1 MKLTHVS
8 ERLAR
13 AKWIAQRRRWSY
25 HPDILLSSIRPKKPA
40 DAQRARRQE
49 RLARAL
55 FATDEGLAI
64 VGISLDSPTVQPLIA
79 HLEQELQD
87 REPKHYRPVLEY
99 CGFPLG
105 DETAQSVIQMVEM
118 VAEKMRGEDS
128 RRASIDKVINYLCM
142 QNGQPVSGT
151 EPPAA
156 VRQGVLSL
164 FGCITMLFKIPEDP
178 SDTEL
183 YISEPL
189 HPVFKYGRRPIKE
202 ARYSLNDLLTGFGY
216 FVPGPDPGESKI
228 LRARPR
234 KQPEPVDLDIAFLNI
249 ATLTKDLDAVPIS
262 KLLCSVLH
270 AASMLDDR
278 AFSEAVV
285 AAANRSMLGETL
297 LSYRLLF
304 GQDAVSRAQFMDEEI
319 KRASADGALDQLLV
333 QLCGAKKSISS
344 LVLDDSIREQAF
356 YDSVFDFPFYEPRLQ
371 VLQRYTKARKSR
383 DLRDLWHDRR
393 DPAQWVLIWVFLT
406 VGGITILLSVAQVG
420 LAAAQL
426 GSQSK

>member
-249 ATLTKDLDAVPIS
+249 ATLTKVAKIKIQWSPFLTAHLMFDRYTRTLTLFRFPSFCALCYMPQGGRNLLDRQV
-262 KLLCSVLH
+262 
-270 AASMLDDR
+270 
-278 AFSEAVV
+278 
-285 AAANRSMLGETL
+285 
-297 LSYRLLF
+297 
-304 GQDAVSRAQFMDEEI
+304 
-319 KRASADGALDQLLV
+319 
-333 QLCGAKKSISS
+333 
-344 LVLDDSIREQAF
+344 LVL
-356 YDSVFDFPFYEPRLQ
+356 
-371 VLQRYTKARKSR
+371 SR
-383 DLRDLWHDRR
+383 RGEGHW
-393 DPAQWVLIWVFLT
+393 LIV
-406 VGGITILLSVAQVG
+406 
-420 LAAAQL
+420 
-426 GSQSK
+426 

>member
-1 MKLTHVS
+1 
-8 ERLAR
+8 
-13 AKWIAQRRRWSY
+13 
-25 HPDILLSSIRPKKPA
+25 
-40 DAQRARRQE
+40 
-49 RLARAL
+49 
-55 FATDEGLAI
+55 
-64 VGISLDSPTVQPLIA
+64 
-79 HLEQELQD
+79 
-87 REPKHYRPVLEY
+87 
-99 CGFPLG
+99 
-105 DETAQSVIQMVEM
+105 
-118 VAEKMRGEDS
+118 
-128 RRASIDKVINYLCM
+128 
-142 QNGQPVSGT
+142 
-151 EPPAA
+151 
-156 VRQGVLSL
+156 
-164 FGCITMLFKIPEDP
+164 
-178 SDTEL
+178 
-183 YISEPL
+183 
-189 HPVFKYGRRPIKE
+189 
-202 ARYSLNDLLTGFGY
+202 
-216 FVPGPDPGESKI
+216 
-228 LRARPR
+228 
-234 KQPEPVDLDIAFLNI
+234 
-249 ATLTKDLDAVPIS
+249 
-262 KLLCSVLH
+262 
-270 AASMLDDR
+270 MLDDR